1 MAELIGILGGTFD
14 PVHFGHLR
22 PALDVIEQ
30 LGLDRV
36 HLIPSARPPHREQ
49 PQATPEQRLTMLQL
63 AVKNNP
69 QFVVDDRELHREGA
83 SYTVDTLLS
92 LREEYPDSSLYLMLG
107 TDAFSYIQTWHRWDE
122 LLNLAHIV
130 VMQRPDET
138 LEMSPELNEWYQQH
152 LALDNESNNIAGAI
166 FPVKVTQLAISAT
179 EIRSKLSQGLSPQF
193 LLPDAVIQLIG
204 ILGLYK

>member
-14 PVHFGHLR
+14 PVHFGHVR

-49 PQATPEQRLTMLQL
+49 PQASPEQRLTMLQL

>member
-49 PQATPEQRLTMLQL
+49 PQASPEQRLTMLQL